1 MGKPLDIKPEI
12 LSQLA
17 QLTSKAY
24 PQETNI
30 NSIQPQMEGG
40 IPFKNVL
47 IPEEIPTNN
56 TQLAS
61 NLYPNQTPDLPSQ
74 LQPQTLYNNLR
85 NEGAYSAD
93 FLSNPLPKNHITPA
107 AQGFIENVNY
117 SAFTNQQI
125 MGLQMSLDPMNQLQM
140 GLMAPNINI
149 SQIQP
154 IVQPMPMNP
163 TPISG
168 PNPSNLLHE
177 NYATG
182 IQGLNQG
189 LAPSHIHPVS
199 KTPEPG
205 SNILGEKSSGN
216 QAMQNL
222 NMLSDDIDATN
233 VPEEAQNRLT
243 FLLNNLEVNKM
254 DERLGEFR
262 TLLEND
268 ATQKWFSKILV
279 YKRAAQENINLS
291 TMLMN
296 YSALMN
302 KLNKKSLFTQVTK
315 DTYACIHRYLN
326 MPLAQSDKVNQRKNV
341 LKNLGIWLGQLTLKR
356 EKPIVLKYLNLK
368 NLLLEA
374 CQNNKLQLVL
384 PLVCKILEQ
393 SKETVVFKAKNPWLS
408 VILGLLCEIKSLT
421 DIKTSTCFEIQVLF
435 HNLGLE
441 EVIIQPTDFLSPG
454 KLNQKLYSM
463 INQQK
468 PPVQNPNP
476 MPNVYP
482 VVKPMQPFVQP
493 VAVTKPVEFAT
504 SPPSNSVISNPAYG
518 STLTNTLISTQTTN
532 YANNLK
538 ILQLPEYITID
549 DKNLNMFTESGINL
563 KIIVAQ
569 AVEAAIKDIIP
580 PVVSRSVTIA
590 LITTRQLA
598 LKDFSLEPDERKI
611 LRGTHLIV
619 QNLSGSLALVTCRE
633 PLRVALCQYLK
644 EYLTEQTSLDEESI
658 DKIVQITSLDN
669 LDLGCALI
677 KKAVIEK
684 ALEDV
689 NNDQIILD
697 ILKKRRIPR
706 EKGENYFDEN
716 YVRMTQ
722 FLPEALRP
730 SVRGLTDDQLKI
742 YEDFGTNPKKITQ
755 NNNQLYNSNNQNF
768 ANNQINNRNLANAS
782 KKEEE
787 NVEKKNEFDL

>member
-1 MGKPLDIKPEI
+1 MGKPLDLKPEI
-12 LSQLA
+12 ISSISNKVQTYPSQELN
-17 QLTSKAY
+17 LNTPVPEPITYK
-24 PQETNI
+24 NI
-30 NSIQPQMEGG
+30 LMHE
-40 IPFKNVL
+40 
-47 IPEEIPTNN
+47 IPEVPSTNSLLAN
-56 TQLAS
+56 T
-61 NLYPNQTPDLPSQ
+61 LYPNQTPDLPAQ
-74 LQPQTLYNNLR
+74 LQQQTLYNSLR

-93 FLSNPLPKNHITPA
+93 FLNNPLQKNLINPA
-107 AQGFIENVNY
+107 GFLETANY
-117 SAFTNQQI
+117 NAFTNQQI
-125 MGLQMSLDPMNQLQM
+125 MNLQMSLDPMNQLQM
-140 GLMAPNINI
+140 GLMTPNITPLQQI
-149 SQIQP
+149 IQP
-154 IVQPMPMNP
+154 IPMNQ
-163 TPISG
+163 TPFQNL
-168 PNPSNLLHE
+168 NPSSHLHK
-177 NYATG
+177 
-182 IQGLNQG
+182 L
-189 LAPSHIHPVS
+189 S
-199 KTPEPG
+199 KTPEIINTPPINEKITQG
-205 SNILGEKSSGN
+205 NSNI
-216 QAMQNL
+216 QNM
-222 NMLSDDIDATN
+222 NTLSDEIDASN
-233 VPEEAQNRLT
+233 VPEESQSRLI

-262 TLLEND
+262 SFLDND
-268 ATQKWFSKILV
+268 NIQKWFSKILV

-296 YSALMN
+296 YSALLN
-302 KLNKKSLFTQVTK
+302 KLNKKTLFTQVLK
-315 DTYACIHRYLN
+315 DTYACIHKYLN
-326 MPLAQSDKVNQRKNV
+326 MSTGLSDKVNQRKNI

-356 EKPIVLKYLNLK
+356 EKPIVLKYLNIK
-368 NLLLEA
+368 NLLFDA

-393 SKETVVFKAKNPWLS
+393 SKDTLVFKAKNPWLS
-408 VILGLLCEIKSLT
+408 VILGFLCEIKSLSE
-421 DIKTSTCFEIQVLF
+421 IKTSTCFEIQVLF
-435 HNLGLE
+435 HNLNLE
-441 EVIIQPTDFLSPG
+441 DIQPTDFLSPG

-463 INQQK
+463 VNQQK
-468 PPVQNPNP
+468 PPIINPS
-476 MPNVYP
+476 MPNIYP
-482 VVKPMQPFVQP
+482 VTPKPSQPFVQP
-493 VAVTKPVEFAT
+493 IVNKPIDT
-504 SPPSNSVISNPAYG
+504 TTMNQM
-518 STLTNTLISTQTTN
+518 TNTAISPQ
-532 YANNLK
+532 ANNYSSQLK
-538 ILQLPEYITID
+538 IAQLPEYITID
-549 DKNLNMFTESGINL
+549 DKNLNVFTENGINL

-569 AVEAAIKDIIP
+569 AVETAIKDIIP

-644 EYLTEQTSLDEESI
+644 EYLTEQTTLDEENI

-697 ILKKRRIPR
+697 ILKKRRIAR

-730 SVRGLTDDQLKI
+730 SIRGLTDEQLKI

-755 NNNQLYNSNNQNF
+755 NNNPLYNNSQNQNF
-768 ANNQINNRNLANAS
+768 AGNSRNAGSIGIITGNT
-782 KKEEE
+782 KEGED
-787 NVEKKNEFDL
+787 NVRIVIFVYIYCFH

>member
-1 MGKPLDIKPEI
+1 LDIKPDI
-12 LSQLA
+12 LALLNTKT
-17 QLTSKAY
+17 LTLD
-24 PQETNI
+24 QNI
-30 NSIQPQMEGG
+30 NPIPQMPE
-40 IPFKNVL
+40 PMQYKNVL
-47 IPEEIPTNN
+47 IHDSPELPPTNN
-56 TQLAS
+56 QLAN
-61 NLYPNQTPDLPSQ
+61 NLYPNQTPEIPSQ
-74 LQPQTLYNNLR
+74 LQAQNLYANLR

-93 FLSNPLPKNHITPA
+93 FLTNPIQKNIINPITPA
-107 AQGFIENVNY
+107 AQGFIENGNY
-117 SAFTNQQI
+117 SAFSNQQI
-125 MGLQMSLDPMNQLQM
+125 MNLQMSLDPMNQLQM
-140 GLMAPNINI
+140 GLLAPNISPI
-149 SQIQP
+149 QQIIHP
-154 IVQPMPMNP
+154 IPMNP
-163 TPISG
+163 PIIQNL
-168 PNPSNLLHE
+168 NPGSHLHK
-177 NYATG
+177 
-182 IQGLNQG
+182 
-189 LAPSHIHPVS
+189 VS
-199 KTPEPG
+199 MTPEPQ
-205 SNILGEKSSGN
+205 NNPLIVEKTPILS
-216 QAMQNL
+216 NL
-222 NMLSDDIDATN
+222 NMLSDDIDGTN
-233 VPEEAQNRLT
+233 VPEEVQNRLT

-268 ATQKWFSKILV
+268 HIQKWFSKILV

-315 DTYACIHRYLN
+315 DTYACIHKYLN
-326 MPLAQSDKVNQRKNV
+326 MPLAQCDKVNQRKNI

-368 NLLLEA
+368 NLLFDA

-393 SKETVVFKAKNPWLS
+393 SKDTVVFKAKNPWLS

-421 DIKTSTCFEIQVLF
+421 EIKTSTCFEIQVLF
-435 HNLGLE
+435 HNLSLE
-441 EVIIQPTDFLSPG
+441 EVNIQPTDFLSPA

-463 INQQK
+463 VNQQK
-468 PPVQNPNP
+468 PPIQ
-476 MPNVYP
+476 NVYP
-482 VVKPMQPFVQP
+482 VQKQMQPFVQP
-493 VAVTKPVEFAT
+493 ITVTKPIENNCIAT
-504 SPPSNSVISNPAYG
+504 SPPSN
-518 STLTNTLISTQTTN
+518 TTTTSYN
-532 YANNLK
+532 SQLK
-538 ILQLPEYITID
+538 IAQLPEYITID
-549 DKNLNMFTESGINL
+549 DKNLNVFTESGINL

-569 AVEAAIKDIIP
+569 AVETAIKDIIP

-697 ILKKRRIPR
+697 ILKKRRIAR
-706 EKGENYFDEN
+706 EKGENYYDEN

-730 SVRGLTDDQLKI
+730 SIRGLTDEQLKI
-742 YEDFGTNPKKITQ
+742 YEDFGSNPKKITQ
-755 NNNQLYNSNNQNF
+755 NNNPLYNNNQNF
-768 ANNQINNRNLANAS
+768 ANNQINNRNLATS
-782 KKEEE
+782 KKENEE
-787 NVEKKNEFDL
+787 NVDNFFNLKLYFLISLRNMIRK